1 LRYVGSPE
9 IRQQMVRQLA
19 WMGFA
24 PDDLYL
30 EDAIA
35 LLTAQEDS

>member
-1 LRYVGSPE
+1 LIYFGDPE
-9 IRQQMVRQLA
+9 VRQQTVQQLA

-35 LLTAQEDS
+35 LLTSQEES